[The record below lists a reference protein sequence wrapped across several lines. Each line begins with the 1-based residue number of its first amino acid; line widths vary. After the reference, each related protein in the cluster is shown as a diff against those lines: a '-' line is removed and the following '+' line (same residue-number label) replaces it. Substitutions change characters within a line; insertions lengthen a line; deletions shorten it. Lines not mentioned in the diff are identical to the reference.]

1 MVQPKPKGRRNF
13 KDALTCVALS
23 LALEES
29 LEEMIIVKNMSNE
42 KREEMREINKS
53 ELFNSFMELKAKEL
67 ELKAKEVNIKVFI
80 EEAWL
85 MTTKVSIMDDVI
97 RVLYEKKRDK
107 IMSQDN

>member
-1 MVQPKPKGRRNF
+1 MVQPKTKGRRNF
-13 KDALTCVALS
+13 KDALACVALS

-53 ELFNSFMELKAKEL
+53 ERFKSFMELKAKEL

-97 RVLYEKKRDK
+97 TVLYEKKRDT